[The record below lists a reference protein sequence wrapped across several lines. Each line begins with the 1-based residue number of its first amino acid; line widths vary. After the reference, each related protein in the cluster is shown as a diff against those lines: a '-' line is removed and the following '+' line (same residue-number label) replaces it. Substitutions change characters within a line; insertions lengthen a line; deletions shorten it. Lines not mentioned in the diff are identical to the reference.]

1 MQAGLAE
8 RCRPRGSDLRAQG
21 GTHDVTNLA
30 LLCGGHHRALHDG
43 LIVIRGA
50 APDFEVIRVADVPAV
65 ERDASPVPHVGDS
78 NADVSTREEVAAQ
91 VELALVTLGF
101 SKREARTAIER
112 ASARVGLP
120 VDLDTMLRA
129 ALRECP
135 K

>member
-1 MQAGLAE
+1 
-8 RCRPRGSDLRAQG
+8 
-21 GTHDVTNLA
+21 
-30 LLCGGHHRALHDG
+30 
-43 LIVIRGA
+43 
-50 APDFEVIRVADVPAV
+50 
-65 ERDASPVPHVGDS
+65 
-78 NADVSTREEVAAQ
+78 VSTREEVSAQ